1 MPELPDL
8 QIIRECLAP
17 RLTNVA
23 IASVEVRR
31 PLVVRNLL
39 GRRFVSIGR
48 RGKVLLLELAG
59 DVTLVINP
67 MLAGRIRY
75 GEPLPR
81 QRIATHCCR
90 ACQPGLMVN
99 RR

>member
-8 QIIRECLAP
+8 QIIRECLTP
-17 RLTNVA
+17 RLTDVA
-23 IASVEVRR
+23 I
-31 PLVVRNLL
+31 
-39 GRRFVSIGR
+39 VSIGR

-59 DVTLVINP
+59 DVTLMINP